1 MFSRHLHI
9 FCSFIYLF
17 HYTVYL
23 MSIYSMCI
31 FFSYFPF
38 FTQDR
43 IKDFL
48 DSLLS
53 SISVLS
59 SPFNYSNFPLLI
71 IYKKI
76 CCVFV
81 LYRYW
86 RWFINRNRFNNRW
99 FVSNIIDWFCI
110 IPTIPQIIL
119 EFWCKIVNY
128 ISLDCWRFSSPP
140 QWFTLWINLSIILL
154 NFILSCP

>member
-1 MFSRHLHI
+1 MTLQLLVTTDLLYI
-9 FCSFIYLF
+9 FLRIYQRFIIFFPAICIFFIHSFFYSFIYLF

-71 IYKKI
+71 IYIKI

-81 LYRYW
+81 L
-86 RWFINRNRFNNRW
+86 
-99 FVSNIIDWFCI
+99 
-110 IPTIPQIIL
+110 
-119 EFWCKIVNY
+119 
-128 ISLDCWRFSSPP
+128 
-140 QWFTLWINLSIILL
+140 
-154 NFILSCP
+154 